1 MTELL
6 HDLSDWLLGFADSEW
21 AIAVLLASS
30 FAESIF
36 FPIPP
41 DPLLLAVAIV
51 QQPIAALLGVLVAV
65 ASVAGAVVGHALGM
79 RLGRPV
85 LARMFSEGRVAYVD
99 RLFERYGVWAILIAA
114 FTPVPYKVFA
124 IAAGVWR
131 MDRRKFIIAS
141 AIGRGARFGTIG
153 LLVFLF
159 GEEIEAFL
167 TENFE
172 WLTIGITVA
181 AVAVGVGWYAVHR
194 RRRALARLTGEPR
207 PDVERSAPSRESNP

>member
-6 HDLSDWLLGFADSEW
+6 HDLSDWLLGFADSDW
-21 AIAVLLASS
+21 AIAVLLFSA
-30 FAESIF
+30 FVESIF

-41 DPLLLAVAIV
+41 DPLLLAVALA

-65 ASVAGAVVGHALGM
+65 SSVAGAVVGHTLGV

-85 LARMFSEGRVAYVD
+85 LAKMFSEGRVAYVD

-153 LLVFLF
+153 VLVFLF

-167 TENFE
+167 SENFE
-172 WLTIGITVA
+172 LLTVGITVV
-181 AVAVGVGWYAVHR
+181 AVALGTGWYIIHR
-194 RRRALARLTGEPR
+194 RRQKQSE
-207 PDVERSAPSRESNP
+207 E

>member
-1 MTELL
+1 MLELL
-6 HDLSDWLLGFADSEW
+6 HDLSDWLLGFADSDW
-21 AIAVLLASS
+21 AIAVLLVSS

-41 DPLLLAVAIV
+41 DPLLLAVALV
-51 QQPIAALLGVLVAV
+51 QQPIAVPLGVLVAV

-79 RLGRPV
+79 RLGRPI
-85 LARMFSEGRVAYVD
+85 LTRMFSESRVAYVD

-124 IAAGVWR
+124 IAAGVWH

-167 TENFE
+167 TDNFE
-172 WLTIGITVA
+172 LLTVGITVA
-181 AVAVGVGWYAVHR
+181 AIIVGTVWYIIHR
-194 RRRALARLTGEPR
+194 RRRQGTAE
-207 PDVERSAPSRESNP
+207 

>member
-1 MTELL
+1 MLELL
-6 HDLSDWLLGFADSEW
+6 HDLSDWLLSFADSDW
-21 AIAVLLASS
+21 AIAVLLVSS

-41 DPLLLAVAIV
+41 DPLLLAVALV
-51 QQPIAALLGVLVAV
+51 QQPIAVLLGVLVAV
-65 ASVAGAVVGHALGM
+65 ASVVGAVVGHALGM
-79 RLGRPV
+79 RLGRPI
-85 LARMFSEGRVAYVD
+85 LARMFSESRVAYVD

-124 IAAGVWR
+124 IAAGVWH

-167 TENFE
+167 TDNFE
-172 WLTIGITVA
+172 ILTVA
-181 AVAVGVGWYAVHR
+181 VTVVAMVLGIGWYIIHR
-194 RRRALARLTGEPR
+194 RRRQGTAE
-207 PDVERSAPSRESNP
+207 

>member
-1 MTELL
+1 MREFL
-6 HDLSDWLLGFADSEW
+6 HDLSDWLLGFADSDL
-21 AIAVLLASS
+21 AIVVLLVSS

-41 DPLLLAVAIV
+41 DPLLLAVAVV
-51 QQPIAALLGVLVAV
+51 QQPIAALLGALVAV

-79 RLGRPV
+79 RLGRPI
-85 LARMFSEGRVAYVD
+85 LAQMFSENRVAYVD

-124 IAAGVWR
+124 IAAGVWH

-141 AIGRGARFGTIG
+141 VIGRGARFGTIG
-153 LLVFLF
+153 VLIFLF

-172 WLTIGITVA
+172 WLTVGITVVT
-181 AVAVGVGWYAVHR
+181 VAVGAGWYILHR
-194 RRRALARLTGEPR
+194 RRRQEAME
-207 PDVERSAPSRESNP
+207 

>member
-1 MTELL
+1 
-6 HDLSDWLLGFADSEW
+6 
-21 AIAVLLASS
+21 
-30 FAESIF
+30 
-36 FPIPP
+36 
-41 DPLLLAVAIV
+41 
-51 QQPIAALLGVLVAV
+51 
-65 ASVAGAVVGHALGM
+65 M
-79 RLGRPV
+79 RLGRPI
-85 LARMFSEGRVAYVD
+85 LAKMFSEDRVAYVD

-153 LLVFLF
+153 VLVFLF

-172 WLTIGITVA
+172 LLTVGVSVV
-181 AVAVGVGWYAVHR
+181 AVALGAGWYILHR
-194 RRRALARLTGEPR
+194 PVDGCSLDNSPR
-207 PDVERSAPSRESNP
+207 PSVTCTEIHRLNQRTKIPSPVVGD

>member
-1 MTELL
+1 MLELL
-6 HDLSDWLLGFADSEW
+6 HDLSDWLLGFADSDW
-21 AIAVLLASS
+21 AIGVLLVSS

-41 DPLLLAVAIV
+41 DPLLLAVALV
-51 QQPIAALLGVLVAV
+51 QQPLALLLGVLVAV
-65 ASVAGAVVGHALGM
+65 ASVAGAVVGHALGT
-79 RLGRPV
+79 RLGRPILV
-85 LARMFSEGRVAYVD
+85 RMFSESRVSYVD
-99 RLFERYGVWAILIAA
+99 RLFESYGVWAILIAA

-124 IAAGVWR
+124 IAAGVWH

-167 TENFE
+167 TDNFE
-172 WLTIGITVA
+172 ILTVA
-181 AVAVGVGWYAVHR
+181 VTVVVVLLGIGWYVVTRLR
-194 RRRALARLTGEPR
+194 RQKV
-207 PDVERSAPSRESNP
+207 DD

>member
-1 MTELL
+1 MLELL
-6 HDLSDWLLGFADSEW
+6 HHLSDWLLGFADSDW
-21 AIAVLLASS
+21 AIAVLLVSS

-41 DPLLLAVAIV
+41 DPLLLAVALV
-51 QQPIAALLGVLVAV
+51 QQPIAVLLGVLVAV
-65 ASVAGAVVGHALGM
+65 ASVAGAVVGHALGK
-79 RLGRPV
+79 RLGRPI
-85 LARMFSEGRVAYVD
+85 LARMFSESRVAYVD

-124 IAAGVWR
+124 IAAGVWH

-159 GEEIEAFL
+159 GEEIEIFL
-167 TENFE
+167 TDNFE
-172 WLTIGITVA
+172 ILTVA
-181 AVAVGVGWYAVHR
+181 VTVMAIVLGIGWYVVNRQR
-194 RRRALARLTGEPR
+194 RKKVDG
-207 PDVERSAPSRESNP
+207 

>member
-6 HDLSDWLLGFADSEW
+6 HDLSDWLLSFADSDW
-21 AIAVLLASS
+21 AIAVLLVSS

-85 LARMFSEGRVAYVD
+85 LAKMFSEGKVAYVD

-114 FTPVPYKVFA
+114 FTPCA
-124 IAAGVWR
+124 IQGLR
-131 MDRRKFIIAS
+131 YCR
-141 AIGRGARFGTIG
+141 GRVAYGQTQVHHRFGNWTRGQVRRNRCLG
-153 LLVFLF
+153 LFV
-159 GEEIEAFL
+159 
-167 TENFE
+167 
-172 WLTIGITVA
+172 
-181 AVAVGVGWYAVHR
+181 R
-194 RRRALARLTGEPR
+194 
-207 PDVERSAPSRESNP
+207 

>member
-1 MTELL
+1 MLELL
-6 HDLSDWLLGFADSEW
+6 HDLSDWLLGFADSDW
-21 AIAVLLASS
+21 AIAVLLVSS

-41 DPLLLAVAIV
+41 DPLLLAVALV
-51 QQPIAALLGVLVAV
+51 QQPIAVLLGVLVAV
-65 ASVAGAVVGHALGM
+65 ASVVGAVLGHALGM
-79 RLGRPV
+79 RLGRPI
-85 LARMFSEGRVAYVD
+85 LARMFSESRVAYVD

-124 IAAGVWR
+124 IAAGVWH

-159 GEEIEAFL
+159 GEEIEIFL
-167 TENFE
+167 TDNFE
-172 WLTIGITVA
+172 ILTVA
-181 AVAVGVGWYAVHR
+181 VTVVAMVLGIGWYIIHR
-194 RRRALARLTGEPR
+194 RCRQGTAE
-207 PDVERSAPSRESNP
+207 

>member
-1 MTELL
+1 MMELL

-21 AIAVLLASS
+21 AVAVLLITS

-41 DPLLLAVAIV
+41 DPLLLAVALV
-51 QQPIAALLGVLVAV
+51 QQPLAILLGVLVAV
-65 ASVAGAVVGHALGM
+65 ASVAGAVVGHSLGM
-79 RLGRPV
+79 RLGRPLLV
-85 LARMFSEGRVAYVD
+85 RMFSEGRISYVD

-124 IAAGVWR
+124 VAAGVWR

-153 LLVFLF
+153 VMVFFF
-159 GEEIEAFL
+159 GQQIETFL
-167 TENFE
+167 TQNFE
-172 WLTIGITVA
+172 ILT
-181 AVAVGVGWYAVHR
+181 VGVTAAALALGAAWYIFRRHR
-194 RRRALARLTGEPR
+194 RKY
-207 PDVERSAPSRESNP
+207 

>member
-6 HDLSDWLLGFADSEW
+6 HDLSDWLLSFADSDW
-21 AIAVLLASS
+21 AIAVLLVSS

-65 ASVAGAVVGHALGM
+65 ASVVGAVVGHALGM

-85 LARMFSEGRVAYVD
+85 LAKMFSEGKVAYVD

-141 AIGRGARFGTIG
+141 AIGRGARFGAIG
-153 LLVFLF
+153 VLVFMF

-167 TENFE
+167 SENFE
-172 WLTIGITVA
+172 LLTVGIAVVA
-181 AVAVGVGWYAVHR
+181 LVLATGWYIVHR
-194 RRRALARLTGEPR
+194 RRRQEAM
-207 PDVERSAPSRESNP
+207 D

>member
-1 MTELL
+1 MAL
-6 HDLSDWLLGFADSEW
+6 
-21 AIAVLLASS
+21 
-30 FAESIF
+30 
-36 FPIPP
+36 
-41 DPLLLAVAIV
+41 V

-65 ASVAGAVVGHALGM
+65 ASVAGAIVGHGLGM

-85 LARMFSEGRVAYVD
+85 LAKMFSEARVAYVD

-153 LLVFLF
+153 VLVFLF

-167 TENFE
+167 SENFE
-172 WLTIGITVA
+172 LLTVGVTVVA
-181 AVAVGVGWYAVHR
+181 AALGAGWYIFHR
-194 RRRALARLTGEPR
+194 RRRQKSEG
-207 PDVERSAPSRESNP
+207 

>member
-1 MTELL
+1 MWELL
-6 HDLSDWLLGFADSEW
+6 HDLSDWLLGFADTDW
-21 AIAVLLASS
+21 AIVVLLVSS

-41 DPLLLAVAIV
+41 DPLLLAVALV

-65 ASVAGAVVGHALGM
+65 ASVAGAVVGHSLGI

-85 LARMFSEGRVAYVD
+85 LSKMFSEARVAYVD

-124 IAAGVWR
+124 IAAGVWH

-153 LLVFLF
+153 VLVFLF

-172 WLTIGITVA
+172 WLTIGITVV
-181 AVAVGVGWYAVHR
+181 AVAVGAGWYILHR
-194 RRRALARLTGEPR
+194 RRRLEAM
-207 PDVERSAPSRESNP
+207 D